1 MKKLHP
7 RMSQLN
13 AESEAAA
20 DCAALLTTQRPAGRR
35 CRQES
40 LIS

>member
-1 MKKLHP
+1 
-7 RMSQLN
+7 MSQLN

-20 DCAALLTTQRPAGRR
+20 DCATLLTLTAQRPAGRR

-40 LIS
+40 TVS